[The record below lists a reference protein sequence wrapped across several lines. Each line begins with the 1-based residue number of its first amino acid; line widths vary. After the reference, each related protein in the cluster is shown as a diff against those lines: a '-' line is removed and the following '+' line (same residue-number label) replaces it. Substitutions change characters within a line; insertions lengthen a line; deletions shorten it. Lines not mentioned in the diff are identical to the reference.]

1 MEIKFLK
8 DKKSKLIVGIS
19 VCTLIAIFAITYFF
33 TYSFSNKKNGVD
45 FVNRNSYEVG
55 SKNNTK
61 ELVIIDTDK
70 DGEFFE
76 KNKIKIDVEDINRLF
91 TEMYPLTGY
100 EIVDFNNKS
109 IIIKEINNK
118 KFEPNMYYIGEKN
131 GYITVY
137 KSDDNGD
144 LFIENE
150 SSDISSKKVELLP
163 TTDREL
169 VLNYELKSNERGE
182 VEYILS
188 ELET

>member
-8 DKKSKLIVGIS
+8 SKRNKIILGVSLCILMLV
-19 VCTLIAIFAITYFF
+19 FAITYFVTF
-33 TYSFSNKKNGVD
+33 SFNSKKNGVD
-45 FVNRNSYEVG
+45 FVNKNTYEVAL
-55 SKNNTK
+55 KNNTK
-61 ELVIIDTDK
+61 ELIIVDTDK
-70 DGEFFE
+70 NGEFFE
-76 KNKIKIDVEDINRLF
+76 KSKMKIDILDINRLF
-91 TEMYPLTGY
+91 TEIYPLSGY
-100 EIVDFNNKS
+100 EIIDFNNKS
-109 IIIKEINNK
+109 ITIKETSNK

-131 GYITVY
+131 GYITVFR
-137 KSDDNGD
+137 SDDNGD

-150 SSDISSKKVELLP
+150 SSDISSKKVDLLP